1 MNVNI
6 LWDRAIGLKNSQ
18 PAYSILPGFLNDY
31 LGRILRSLGRSLGSL
46 NVLGHAA
53 KAFASWSEISL
64 SLWRYRSWLLFYH
77 CFHDPAFPVDR
88 IKCKPINPQ
97 NANLFDVQSR
107 YFLYVRL
114 ISSLS

>member
-46 NVLGHAA
+46 TYWGT
-53 KAFASWSEISL
+53 
-64 SLWRYRSWLLFYH
+64 
-77 CFHDPAFPVDR
+77 
-88 IKCKPINPQ
+88 
-97 NANLFDVQSR
+97 
-107 YFLYVRL
+107 RL
-114 ISSLS
+114 RRLRAGLRFR